1 MYLVKNCPLH
11 FENVPQIDSITQNL
25 FICPIVKWNARLLF
39 VENASLY
46 FKGLS
51 TILIVKSP
59 AVDAYSALE
68 ISSTYHCV
76 SNIAWMVA
84 LKDVHQDVKKENQ
97 FVRNAAQVSESL

>member
-1 MYLVKNCPLH
+1 M
-11 FENVPQIDSITQNL
+11 
-25 FICPIVKWNARLLF
+25 KWNARLLF

-76 SNIAWMVA
+76 SNIAWTVA

>member
-1 MYLVKNCPLH
+1 MFLVKFYPLH

-76 SNIAWMVA
+76 SNIAWTVA
-84 LKDVHQDVKKENQ
+84 LKDVQHDVKKENQ